1 MMSNIKYMYF
11 LNSLIKHLIL
21 KKIIFLSGTQKRY
34 GVNNFLH
41 YKKYDRKFECMM
53 KTSFVM
59 TKNHPSR
66 SSFLVSNS

>member
-11 LNSLIKHLIL
+11 LNSLLVIKHLIL

-41 YKKYDRKFECMM
+41 YKNTIE
-53 KTSFVM
+53 SL
-59 TKNHPSR
+59 SA
-66 SSFLVSNS
+66 

>member
-21 KKIIFLSGTQKRY
+21 KKIFLFGTQKRY

-41 YKKYDRKFECMM
+41 YKNTRE
-53 KTSFVM
+53 SL
-59 TKNHPSR
+59 SA
-66 SSFLVSNS
+66 

>member
-21 KKIIFLSGTQKRY
+21 KKIIFLSGMQKRY

-41 YKKYDRKFECMM
+41 YKNTIE
-53 KTSFVM
+53 SL
-59 TKNHPSR
+59 SA
-66 SSFLVSNS
+66 

>member
-34 GVNNFLH
+34 GVSNNFLH
-41 YKKYDRKFECMM
+41 YKNMIE
-53 KTSFVM
+53 SL
-59 TKNHPSR
+59 SA
-66 SSFLVSNS
+66 